1 MSPAGRRVRAG
12 RLEHAVRPARRP
24 LSRRGRWRRTL
35 AARVVSALLAAT
47 ALWLVA
53 SALLPKAPDP
63 GVPVLVAARDVGL
76 GETLSAA
83 DVRVDRRPEAYRPA
97 ASLTSADFA
106 VGRVLSGPVM
116 AGEVLTP
123 ARFRGVGALT
133 GLAAGSLAVSVPVG
147 DVGLAASLRPAD
159 LVSVLV
165 AGSGETVAASAPVLS
180 TDLAATTVLGSSGPA
195 GARLL
200 LALTP
205 AEAKAYAAAVGA
217 PTSTGFVIA
226 LHR

>member
-1 MSPAGRRVRAG
+1 VAGHAVQ
-12 RLEHAVRPARRP
+12 HAVRPVRRP
-24 LSRRGRWRRTL
+24 LSRRGRWRRTI
-35 AARVVSALLAAT
+35 AARVISALLAGT

-53 SALLPKAPDP
+53 SAVLPRAPDP
-63 GVPVLVAARDVGL
+63 GVPVLVATRDVGL
-76 GETLSAA
+76 GETVSAA
-83 DVRVDRRPEAYRPA
+83 DVRVDRRPEAYRPSGA
-97 ASLTSADFA
+97 LSSADPA

-123 ARFRGVGALT
+123 ARFRGAGSLT
-133 GLAAGSLAVSVPVG
+133 GLPDGSVVVSVPVG
-147 DVGLAASLRPAD
+147 DTGLAATLHPAD

-180 TDLAATTVLGSSGPA
+180 ADLTSASVIGASGPA
-195 GARLL
+195 GAHLL